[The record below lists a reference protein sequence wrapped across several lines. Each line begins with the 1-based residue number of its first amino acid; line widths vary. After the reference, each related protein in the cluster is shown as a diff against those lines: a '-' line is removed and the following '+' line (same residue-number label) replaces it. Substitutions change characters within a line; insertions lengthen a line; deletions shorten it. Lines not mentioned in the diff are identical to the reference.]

1 MTRIVALWPTPKVL
15 EVIEESTFRKPDSKS
30 EVFSLAAYR
39 ELLLLHAIAKKVVTP
54 SASPKLAA
62 RNTVGKPA
70 PAGFVNTNSQPLS
83 DQLKEG
89 LPNWPIKG
97 QADKRNDPTRPPA
110 SRHLGLDIDLNFDF
124 GDPEGKPHANAGLG
138 DHEMRASYTHELL
151 EFEAI
156 LIDRP
161 PRPALVLSYRLTCRA
176 PGLTILLGMPLMKL
190 TTLSNAAPKYIS

>member
-70 PAGFVNTNSQPLS
+70 PAGFVNTSS
-83 DQLKEG
+83 
-89 LPNWPIKG
+89 
-97 QADKRNDPTRPPA
+97 
-110 SRHLGLDIDLNFDF
+110 
-124 GDPEGKPHANAGLG
+124 
-138 DHEMRASYTHELL
+138 
-151 EFEAI
+151 
-156 LIDRP
+156 
-161 PRPALVLSYRLTCRA
+161 
-176 PGLTILLGMPLMKL
+176 
-190 TTLSNAAPKYIS
+190 